1 MTFSNSNLTAIKISL
16 TITAVISE
24 KDKELYRHGNEEGRV
39 VIDSRSKLFK
49 LLPANFVIV
58 CVEQIQFTN

>member
-24 KDKELYRHGNEEGRV
+24 KDKELYRYGNEEG
-39 VIDSRSKLFK
+39 RSKLFK